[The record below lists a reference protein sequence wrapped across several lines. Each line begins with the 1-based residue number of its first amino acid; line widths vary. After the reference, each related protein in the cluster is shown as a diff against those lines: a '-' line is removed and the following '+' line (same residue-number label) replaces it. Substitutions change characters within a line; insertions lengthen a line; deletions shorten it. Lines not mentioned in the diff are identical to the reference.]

1 MIMLMSHLINF
12 MSMCIKALICTAH
25 VVFDQIMIIVLIQK
39 VTIKLRIK
47 SGNIIGSSLHVNRE
61 RKDNTKQ
68 TQNNEYGNKS
78 ELH

>member
-1 MIMLMSHLINF
+1 
-12 MSMCIKALICTAH
+12 MSMCVKAPICTAR

-47 SGNIIGSSLHVNRE
+47 SGNTVGSSLHVNRE

-68 TQNNEYGNKS
+68 TQNNENGNKS